1 MKGVNYPVLGVS
13 NNGHEKMMY
22 PGEEYTFPGADYVDE
37 YPQMQFGGEDIP
49 VIEDAGSYNEEGFWV
64 PDWESMKAQAKE
76 LNAKTVKTKN
86 GSMIYFDNNWNVQ
99 SVDDNPQM
107 KKGGRT
113 RGLIPMPKPSK
124 KGLASKKYSRSLE
137 ATNRL
142 FTENKLFKKPK
153 SRKNKVFDPRAKY
166 YQDGGQQDA
175 MNAMMK
181 ARLAYANEFGNPAA
195 QRMINIPDNPYKFD
209 NGDEGTHYMA
219 SMDNYAVPQIQDE
232 NGQLMLGDYGPESAE
247 AMRFDSDN
255 DADYFAEHYKDI
267 APGFVDMELDDNE
280 IQQYVKGGYVV
291 EEINDP
297 SIPKLGGFAKGG
309 AQGCPQGTYWNG
321 TKCTKLVT
329 LKSDKKYID
338 GVANWAMHVSDPNM
352 ITSTYNDNIKDRL
365 YSGKWG
371 FDPESGALVR
381 LDKIQPQSVTTLD
394 AKTKASREKE
404 KLTEQNYK
412 AEEENKKA
420 YDKSITD
427 AGFDPA
433 TFGKAKGVNTIT
445 GEPIYASSKEEA
457 DKINQEAINQAAIEG
472 HAAVVN
478 NPVFKTAA
486 YMTPVGMAIG
496 VMEGAARLAPDVYDF
511 AKDPSWSGAGQIA
524 MDVVETAPLAKP
536 LASAVKAGAKGLSK
550 GVKGVANYGNDIIQ
564 TSKQAG
570 KIALPK
576 YKNVYRVEHAGFNQ
590 AANADDLTGRWFA
603 DNPIETK
610 FYAQNLKDPVT
621 GEVIK
626 NVDAPTRV
634 MQQRLPEYK
643 VQQNFGAGMPE
654 EARMMSM
661 GKGDLTNSEL
671 DEMLGPGAGDRF
683 TKGSFTESDLNSMET
698 APFLFR
704 KEEGILDADMVN
716 KLRGNTNAGRFSS
729 GKSTVFNN
737 QGEAVDYLFDEGA
750 KTFKP
755 KSKYSQYIP
764 FKEGG
769 SLNTYAGGG
778 ETQCGDNEKW
788 DDRLQKCVKIVQNLS
803 ESTHYDPAGKKVQ
816 ATLFQKLKDA
826 KDAYQNFTKQHRGKK
841 YRLNEADSASSI
853 EQLRKGIQLY
863 KAEYAKEQEQ
873 TKHELK
879 KLENLKSKAALKD
892 NKDIQN
898 LTLNDLNT
906 VKGKMKIENAIR
918 NSDLDS
924 GTVAAIYTGFRLDEV
939 DPNVKRGTGSNK
951 DYSAIET
958 KANAMKDVP
967 QFVDMVSKVATAI
980 PLVGA
985 AGALAGTVA
994 PVANVAGKAIFNPVT
1009 QAALAA
1015 PTIAQMAMHPLDTV
1029 TGVATTGVEL
1039 YDKAMGDED
1048 DVNRFGNPYWQD
1060 MDDLINTTALLPGIG
1075 SIKAAREF
1083 LKTRK
1088 GFNFA
1093 KNYIKPVKDVYKKG
1107 VKRYQKATAP
1117 FLNTNV
1123 PGVAAGVVDSVIG
1136 GRGATEVVNKAGQLL
1151 QNAPAW
1157 ANPTVG
1163 KSLSGLALGIATVTG
1178 IEGASNIQEGFSDGN
1193 KEKFDE
1199 GIAKTVSA
1207 VTTLSSLTP
1216 VKELA
1221 TATTPLV
1228 MMATTNEIKDN
1239 IAKKENPSA
1248 LLNIARLINQ
1258 TAGLPIVRNQVAP
1271 TQSVKAFRRIKRKH
1285 IRKNLGYQK
1294 GGIVS
1299 KLSQKEI
1306 DDLIAQGYII
1316 EELD

>member
-1 MKGVNYPVLGVS
+1 MKKNSSKKMIVDPMGQWKHPGENTRIPGSNITMKGVNYPVLGVP

-22 PGEEYTFPGADYVDE
+22 PGEEYTFPGAKYVDE
-37 YPQMQFGGEDIP
+37 FPQLK
-49 VIEDAGSYNEEGFWV
+49 S
-64 PDWESMKAQAKE
+64 
-76 LNAKTVKTKN
+76 
-86 GSMIYFDNNWNVQ
+86 
-99 SVDDNPQM
+99 
-107 KKGGRT
+107 GGRT

-153 SRKNKVFDPRAKY
+153 SKKNKVFDPNAKY
-166 YQDGGQQDA
+166 YQKGGFIH
-175 MNAMMK
+175 
-181 ARLAYANEFGNPAA
+181 L
-195 QRMINIPDNPYKFD
+195 
-209 NGDEGTHYMA
+209 
-219 SMDNYAVPQIQDE
+219 
-232 NGQLMLGDYGPESAE
+232 
-247 AMRFDSDN
+247 
-255 DADYFAEHYKDI
+255 
-267 APGFVDMELDDNE
+267 ELDDKE
-280 IQQYVKGGYVV
+280 IAQYVKGGYVV
-291 EEINDP
+291 EDV
-297 SIPKLGGFAKGG
+297 SIP
-309 AQGCPQGTYWNG
+309 
-321 TKCTKLVT
+321 
-329 LKSDKKYID
+329 S
-338 GVANWAMHVSDPNM
+338 
-352 ITSTYNDNIKDRL
+352 
-365 YSGKWG
+365 
-371 FDPESGALVR
+371 
-381 LDKIQPQSVTTLD
+381 
-394 AKTKASREKE
+394 
-404 KLTEQNYK
+404 
-412 AEEENKKA
+412 
-420 YDKSITD
+420 
-427 AGFDPA
+427 
-433 TFGKAKGVNTIT
+433 
-445 GEPIYASSKEEA
+445 
-457 DKINQEAINQAAIEG
+457 
-472 HAAVVN
+472 
-478 NPVFKTAA
+478 
-486 YMTPVGMAIG
+486 
-496 VMEGAARLAPDVYDF
+496 
-511 AKDPSWSGAGQIA
+511 
-524 MDVVETAPLAKP
+524 
-536 LASAVKAGAKGLSK
+536 
-550 GVKGVANYGNDIIQ
+550 
-564 TSKQAG
+564 
-570 KIALPK
+570 
-576 YKNVYRVEHAGFNQ
+576 
-590 AANADDLTGRWFA
+590 
-603 DNPIETK
+603 
-610 FYAQNLKDPVT
+610 
-621 GEVIK
+621 
-626 NVDAPTRV
+626 
-634 MQQRLPEYK
+634 
-643 VQQNFGAGMPE
+643 
-654 EARMMSM
+654 
-661 GKGDLTNSEL
+661 
-671 DEMLGPGAGDRF
+671 
-683 TKGSFTESDLNSMET
+683 LNSYQNGGDT
-698 APFLFR
+698 KP
-704 KEEGILDADMVN
+704 GIQDV
-716 KLRGNTNAGRFSS
+716 S
-729 GKSTVFNN
+729 
-737 QGEAVDYLFDEGA
+737 EA
-750 KTFKP
+750 T
-755 KSKYSQYIP
+755 I
-764 FKEGG
+764 
-769 SLNTYAGGG
+769 
-778 ETQCGDNEKW
+778 
-788 DDRLQKCVKIVQNLS
+788 
-803 ESTHYDPAGKKVQ
+803 YDPKGKKIQ

-863 KAEYAKEQEQ
+863 KDEYAKEQEQ

-939 DPNVKRGTGSNK
+939 DPNVKRGTGPNK

-1015 PTIAQMAMHPLDTV
+1015 PTIAKMAMHPLDTV
-1029 TGVATTGVEL
+1029 TGIATTGVEL

-1107 VKRYQKATAP
+1107 VKGYQKATAP

-1163 KSLSGLALGIATVTG
+1163 NSLTGLGLGIATVTG
-1178 IEGASNIQEGFSDGN
+1178 IEGANNIQEGFSDGN

-1199 GIAKTVSA
+1199 GIAKTVDA

-1228 MMATTNEIKDN
+1228 MMATTNQIKDN
-1239 IAKKENPSA
+1239 IAKEENPST

-1258 TAGLPIVRNQVAP
+1258 TAGLPTVRTQVAP
-1271 TQSVKAFRRIKRKH
+1271 TQSVKAFRRMKQKH

-1299 KLSQKEI
+1299 ELSQKEI